1 MRWSG
6 WKAEATSLGPSNAL
20 IAFREGIR
28 KILLLSFAVMTVFCL
43 ILPVKSVAYGR
54 HKLNPFHNIEVC
66 LLSNYFKTYILS
78 YKFRDGMAPV
88 LRRPH

>member
-43 ILPVKSVAYGR
+43 ILPVKSVAYGGI
-54 HKLNPFHNIEVC
+54 N
-66 LLSNYFKTYILS
+66 
-78 YKFRDGMAPV
+78 
-88 LRRPH
+88 